1 MSQLEQETVSINSNE
16 IYKLISDDEI
26 FSPVQNLLNNNSVY
40 KMFEST
46 GEITIND
53 LYTRGHSERVSAY
66 SVLIGEQMGLSKKE
80 EKILKFGGFFHDIG
94 KNNISNNILL
104 KETKLTDEEYSE
116 MKTHTTIGVKM
127 FSNNIYFKDV
137 LPIIEYHHEKYD
149 GTGYPS
155 KLKGEQIPLLARIIA
170 VADSFDAMT
179 SSRSYRSAM
188 SIDYAINEMQK
199 CKGTQFDPKIVDA
212 FLEII
217 NNQPDKIKKI
227 QDDFNM

>member
-26 FSPVQNLLNNNSVY
+26 FSPVQNLLKNNSVY

-94 KNNISNNILL
+94 KNNISDNILL

-188 SIDYAINEMQK
+188 PIDYAINEMQK